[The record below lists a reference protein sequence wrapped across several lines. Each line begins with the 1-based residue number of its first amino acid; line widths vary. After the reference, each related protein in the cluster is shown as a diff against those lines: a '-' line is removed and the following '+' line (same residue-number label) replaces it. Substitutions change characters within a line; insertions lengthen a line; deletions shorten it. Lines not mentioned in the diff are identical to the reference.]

1 MGPRLHT
8 PELLDQPE
16 QDPAELAASLRQVAQ
31 VNRLFGGARA
41 LRRHLRSL
49 LGGRARILDVGTG
62 NGETAG
68 DLAAWAA
75 AHGSEWRITGLDL
88 HEVVIGVAHREAP
101 RLPHAPHLVRGDA
114 LLLPFRDRTFDAV
127 CCTLTLHH
135 FRDGEAVRLVAE
147 MARVASGVVLVND
160 LERHMLNYAS
170 ARVLS
175 WTLWRGNRLTR
186 NDGPLSVLR
195 SFTADEL
202 MGVGAR
208 SGLGA
213 LRVRRHFPWRLVME
227 GRPAEPEKAV

>member
-8 PELLDQPE
+8 PELLDQADQE
-16 QDPAELAASLRQVAQ
+16 PAELAASLRQVAQ

-49 LGGRARILDVGTG
+49 LGTPARVLDVGTG

-75 AHGSEWRITGLDL
+75 DHGTEWQVTGLDL
-88 HEVVIGVAHREAP
+88 HEVVVGVARREAP
-101 RLPHAPHLVRGDA
+101 RLRHAPLLVRGDA
-114 LLLPFRDRTFDAV
+114 LRLPFRDRTFDAV

-135 FRDGEAVRLVAE
+135 FLDDAAVSLVAE

-160 LERHMLNYAS
+160 LERHTLNYAS

-195 SFTADEL
+195 SFTAEEL
-202 MGVGAR
+202 MAVGER

-213 LRVRRHFPWRLVME
+213 LRARRHFPWRLVME
-227 GRPAEPEKAV
+227 GRPAGPERLT

>member
-1 MGPRLHT
+1 MGPRLYT
-8 PELLDQPE
+8 PELLDRAD

-31 VNRLFGGARA
+31 VNRLLGGARA
-41 LRRHLRSL
+41 LRLHLHSL
-49 LGGRARILDVGTG
+49 LGTPARILDVGTG

-75 AHGSEWRITGLDL
+75 ARGPQWHVTGLDL
-88 HEVVIGVAHREAP
+88 HEVVVGVARLEAP
-101 RLPHAPHLVRGDA
+101 RLQHAPHLVRGDA
-114 LLLPFRDRTFDAV
+114 LQLPFRDRTFDAV

-135 FRDGEAVRLVAE
+135 FRDDEAASLVAE
-147 MARVASGVVLVND
+147 MARVASGVVLVTD
-160 LERHMLNYAS
+160 LERHGLNYAS

-202 MGVGAR
+202 TEIGVR
-208 SGLGA
+208 CGLEG

-227 GRPAEPEKAV
+227 GRPGGREAAT